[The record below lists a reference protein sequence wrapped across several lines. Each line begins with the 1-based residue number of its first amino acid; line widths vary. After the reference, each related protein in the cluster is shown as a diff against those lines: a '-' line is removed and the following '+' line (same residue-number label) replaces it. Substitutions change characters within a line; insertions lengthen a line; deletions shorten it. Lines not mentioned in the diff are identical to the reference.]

1 MDDNNANDDD
11 YDNDDN
17 AMNLELHHH
26 LYRGSEATYD
36 TLVNNNEI
44 MALYDE
50 EEDDDDDDND
60 NDSLNS
66 ELHLDL

>member
-1 MDDNNANDDD
+1 
-11 YDNDDN
+11 
-17 AMNLELHHH
+17 MNLELHHH
-26 LYRGSEATYD
+26 LYRESEATYD
-36 TLVNNNEI
+36 TLVHNNEI
-44 MALYDE
+44 MAIYDE

>member
-36 TLVNNNEI
+36 TLVHNNEI
-44 MALYDE
+44 MAFMMKKKMMMTMIMTMIA
-50 EEDDDDDDND
+50 
-60 NDSLNS
+60 
-66 ELHLDL
+66 